1 MVHRCNHPFFVNI
14 CLPLAILGVV
24 AGAACDRRST
34 PEPARSVPGE
44 VQNFTGTWTSTGNRQ
59 TMHLG
64 SERQASIFKYT
75 GSLLLG
81 GEQQFKKG
89 FKAEILGFADSKH
102 GMQGRCVWTDE
113 QGEKVF
119 SELQSEA
126 INPAQLITGRF
137 IGGTGRYAGTIGE
150 YSFKW
155 QRLVDDENGEVNGR
169 VVDMK
174 GWALL
179 SAPASHPV
187 QKGVGQ

>member
-1 MVHRCNHPFFVNI
+1 
-14 CLPLAILGVV
+14 
-24 AGAACDRRST
+24 
-34 PEPARSVPGE
+34 

-64 SERQASIFKYT
+64 SERQASIFRYS

-89 FKAEILGFADSKH
+89 FKSEILGFIDSKH

-126 INPAQLITGRF
+126 SNSEPLITGRF
-137 IGGTGRYAGTIGE
+137 IGGTGRYTGTIGE

-155 QRLVDDENGEVNGR
+155 QRLVNNEDGEVNGR
-169 VVDMK
+169 VVDMQ

-179 SAPASHPV
+179 CAPASHPV
-187 QKGVGQ
+187 QKGGGQ

>member
-1 MVHRCNHPFFVNI
+1 MLHRCCPFLVNFW
-14 CLPLAILGVV
+14 LPLVLLGAV
-24 AGAACDRRST
+24 AGVSCDRRSS
-34 PEPARSVPGE
+34 PAPYVSVSGE
-44 VQNFTGTWTSTGNRQ
+44 VLNFTGTWTSTGNRQ

-64 SERQASIFKYT
+64 SERQASIFRYT

-81 GEQQFKKG
+81 GDQLKKG
-89 FKAEILGFADSKH
+89 FKAEVLGFTDSKH

-126 INPAQLITGRF
+126 SNSEPLITGRF
-137 IGGTGRYAGTIGE
+137 VGGTGRYAGTTGE

-155 QRLVDDENGEVNGR
+155 QRLVNNEDGEVNGR

-179 SAPASHPV
+179 GAPTRHPV
-187 QKGVGQ
+187 QQGGGQ